1 MKQFS
6 RGRFALR
13 SFFLGL
19 GAASL
24 ANQGA
29 AASTPPDVVA
39 QAAPRGP
46 ARQFI
51 KRPAAQRSGY
61 SEAVITQG
69 NGKIVWLAGHSFS
82 VDANGKSLAG
92 DFDAQFHATF
102 DQIAKTLAEAGGK
115 LSDMVTMTVFLTDVR
130 NHRRF
135 TELRRELLGDNF
147 PASASITIT
156 ALAGPNNLLEVQG
169 VAVIQ

>member
-13 SFFLGL
+13 SLFLGL

-24 ANQGA
+24 ASDA
-29 AASTPPDVVA
+29 AVA
-39 QAAPRGP
+39 QTAPRGGP
-46 ARQFI
+46 GRQFI

-69 NGKIVWLAGHSFS
+69 AARTVWLAGHSFS

-135 TELRRELLGDNF
+135 TKLRRELLGDNF

-169 VAVIQ
+169 VAVIR